1 MTTLVRRV
9 ALSVPR
15 VRPFLRKSDQGAALY
30 VGIHC
35 LLPRR
40 NNRARILQSTRF
52 RGNARFSRGLLKQD
66 LYRQP
71 VVHLF
76 PTPTCGGRVFVNV
89 HTVPLVHHWQFS
101 PIGKRPQ
108 P

>member
-1 MTTLVRRV
+1 MWEFTAYCRDATIGREYFSQRV
-9 ALSVPR
+9 SAE
-15 VRPFLRKSDQGAALY
+15 
-30 VGIHC
+30 
-35 LLPRR
+35 
-40 NNRARILQSTRF
+40 TR
-52 RGNARFSRGLLKQD
+52 GSRGLLKQD